1 MRTHLCGEVCAE
13 LIGEEVTLCG
23 WVRRW
28 RDHGGLVFIDLAD
41 YSGFSQ
47 VVFTPDFPEAF
58 ALGEKLRSEYVIQV
72 CGVLRKRPDGTVN
85 PNLPTGEVELEVRSA
100 KLLSEAVT
108 PPFMIQDDVDA
119 KEELRL
125 RYRYLDLR
133 RPRMQSMLRLRHSVY
148 RAARAYLDERKF
160 CEVETPILTKPTPEG
175 ARDFIVPSR
184 INQNQ
189 FYALPQSPQLFKQ
202 VLMCSGLDRYY
213 QIVRCFRDEDLRANR
228 QPEFTQIDIELSFAE
243 EAEIQ
248 ELVEGLVKR
257 IWKESI
263 GEELEPPFLRMSYHE
278 AMARFGVDAPDM
290 RFGMELKDCSPL
302 FGETE
307 FKVFRQALEIGGA
320 VKGICVP
327 GGSDMSR
334 RIFDELIAF
343 IAPYGAKGLAWVKIE
358 EEGVSSP
365 IAKFLDEAQIEKM
378 RDLFDAD
385 VGDAILLVADQVSV
399 VHASLGALRCHLAA
413 ERDLIEEE
421 NCFLWVEKFPLLEYD
436 SAAGRFVAVHH
447 PFTSP
452 LLETEEDRA
461 RLDNEPGEV
470 LARAYDLV
478 LNGQEIGGGSIRIHD
493 SELQNRM
500 FSLLGISSEEAD
512 SKFGFLLGALSHGAP
527 PHGGIALGL
536 DRIVMLLSGLD
547 SIRDCIA
554 FPKTQ
559 RGQDVMVGA
568 PSKAS
573 TEQLVELGIKLA
585 VP

>member
-1 MRTHLCGEVCAE
+1 MRTHLCGEVCAK

-28 RDHGGLVFIDLAD
+28 RDHGGLIFIDLAD
-41 YSGFSQ
+41 YTGFTQ
-47 VVFTPDFPEAF
+47 VVFTPDFADAF
-58 ALGEKLRSEYVIQV
+58 AIGERLRSEYVVQV
-72 CGVLRKRPDGTVN
+72 SGVLRKRPDGTVN
-85 PNLPTGEVELEVRSA
+85 KNLPTGEVELEVRST
-100 KLLSEAVT
+100 KLLSESVT
-108 PPFMIQDDVDA
+108 PPFMVQDDVDA

-133 RPRMQSMLRLRHSVY
+133 RPSMQKMLRMRHSVY
-148 RAARAYLDERKF
+148 KAARAFLDERNF

-228 QPEFTQIDIELSFAE
+228 QPEFTQIDIELSFVE
-243 EAEIQ
+243 ESEIQ
-248 ELVEGLVKR
+248 ELVEGLVKS
-257 IWKESI
+257 IWQEAI
-263 GEELEPPFLRMSYHE
+263 GEVLEPPFLRMSYHE
-278 AMARFGVDAPDM
+278 AMSRFGVDAPDM
-290 RFGMELKDCSPL
+290 RFGMELKDCSSL
-302 FGETE
+302 FAGSE

-327 GGSDMSR
+327 GGADISR
-334 RIFDELIAF
+334 RVFDELIGF
-343 IAPYGAKGLAWVKIE
+343 ISPYGAKGLAWIKIE
-358 EEGVSSP
+358 EDGVSSP
-365 IAKFLDEAQIEKM
+365 ISKFLDEPCLAQIRK
-378 RDLFDAD
+378 LFDAE
-385 VGDAILLVADQVSV
+385 VGDAVLLVADQLSV

-413 ERDLIEEE
+413 TRDLIEER
-421 NCFLWVEKFPLLEYD
+421 NCFLWVEKFPLLEHD

-447 PFTSP
+447 PFTAP
-452 LLETEEDRA
+452 VLETEEDVD
-461 RLDNEPGEV
+461 RLENDPGSA

-493 SELQNRM
+493 STLQNKM
-500 FSLLGISSEEAD
+500 FSLLGISSEEAEN
-512 SKFGFLLGALSHGAP
+512 KFGFLLGALSHGAP

-536 DRIVMLLSGLD
+536 DRMVMLLSGLD

-585 VP
+585 AP